1 MKNTIANGILTE
13 QINWNTAMTEI
24 SDRKNSSELKKLPL
38 KIINSVAFQY
48 FYDLSELKMFIKVE
62 IIE

>member
-1 MKNTIANGILTE
+1 
-13 QINWNTAMTEI
+13 MTVI

>member
-1 MKNTIANGILTE
+1 MRV
-13 QINWNTAMTEI
+13 I

-48 FYDLSELKMFIKVE
+48 FCDLSELKMFIKVE

>member
-13 QINWNTAMTEI
+13 QINWNTVMRVI